1 MNQNYFLPLILYVF
15 LLQPNTVEA
24 YAKYTKSEYR
34 IELQQKKADNV
45 KVSQMGGGLDIA
57 LLTNYLDVITQFMI
71 RRLSIMRGLELERQH
86 RSKMLCLI
94 RAAIFYG
101 CRGPIVQDVPAIL
114 SSLME
119 TSPPRF

>member
-86 RSKMLCLI
+86 R
-94 RAAIFYG
+94 
-101 CRGPIVQDVPAIL
+101 
-114 SSLME
+114 
-119 TSPPRF
+119 